1 MKIVIVQLTPDRK
14 SIEVIEALGVKV
26 SEKYI
31 NTMEIYFEGLEVG
44 YTPLDNIIHI
54 YCERS

>member
-14 SIEVIEALGVKV
+14 ATEVINAIGCKV

-31 NTMEIYFEGLEVG
+31 DQMEIYFEGLEVG
-44 YTPLDNIIHI
+44 YTPLANIIHI
-54 YCERS
+54 YSEL

>member
-14 SIEVIEALGVKV
+14 SIEVVNAIGCKV

-31 NTMEIYFEGLEVG
+31 NQMEIYFEGLEVG
-44 YTPLDNIIHI
+44 YTPLANIIHI
-54 YCERS
+54 YSEL